1 MTDVEGYMCCSV
13 MLGPRSVCMTG
24 QDDDLLYMLLI
35 VFFFNEIIGERG
47 ERS

>member
-35 VFFFNEIIGERG
+35 FHLKKTNW
-47 ERS
+47 